1 MKELTVSKWFDEIIK
16 GLEYRRLYGVEDNW
30 YDLERKFYNVHPS
43 CENGPNLIAST
54 GDAMLSSLSVLNPR
68 VLLKARKQSDV
79 IPTMILES
87 VDNDLIEDL
96 RVRQEAEISLLHA
109 YLWGRGILKIG
120 YDSEWGWDP
129 QYDASDGGSP
139 LGLTFTQFDKRGN
152 RIENREDVQPGM
164 PWVRAIPPH
173 DIVVPFGT
181 RDERDAPWIAHRVVR
196 HMDHIKADPK
206 YSLPRDL
213 VPVMSMDDF
222 TESYQKTAK
231 GYRYGNEMMS
241 PQVTGARASRKTE
254 FVELWEI
261 HDRRTNKVIV
271 IATGNNSKLRD
282 EIDHVALGGLPFV
295 SMALVPQTRN
305 FWTTSDAQGLLQA
318 QAELSD
324 ISLMAARQR
333 RVNILKI
340 IIAKDSMD
348 DSEID
353 RLMSDEVAAVAFVKN
368 GVNPRDAVVPF
379 TPGNAN
385 QSLYVDAEVIRRNAR
400 ETIGFSRNQMGEF
413 ESKGRRTA
421 TEVENV
427 QQNSSTRMSRRQ
439 GRLGDF
445 YTDTFRII
453 NNLLFEYWTTPRWAQ
468 VIDDRG
474 SKQYVE
480 FVMSKLKGD
489 YKYGCEFSSEGS
501 MTIEQRRDKA
511 LSMAQILAGIA
522 DPGAILGYL
531 QRNLNDPEMNALF
544 SAPAAQPTS
553 GQGQSNGS
561 RERTESNAGV

>member
-152 RIENREDVQPGM
+152 RIETREDVQPGM

-222 TESYQKTAK
+222 TESYQK
-231 GYRYGNEMMS
+231 
-241 PQVTGARASRKTE
+241 
-254 FVELWEI
+254 
-261 HDRRTNKVIV
+261 
-271 IATGNNSKLRD
+271 
-282 EIDHVALGGLPFV
+282 
-295 SMALVPQTRN
+295 
-305 FWTTSDAQGLLQA
+305 
-318 QAELSD
+318 
-324 ISLMAARQR
+324 
-333 RVNILKI
+333 
-340 IIAKDSMD
+340 
-348 DSEID
+348 
-353 RLMSDEVAAVAFVKN
+353 
-368 GVNPRDAVVPF
+368 
-379 TPGNAN
+379 
-385 QSLYVDAEVIRRNAR
+385 
-400 ETIGFSRNQMGEF
+400 
-413 ESKGRRTA
+413 
-421 TEVENV
+421 V
-427 QQNSSTRMSRRQ
+427 QN
-439 GRLGDF
+439 
-445 YTDTFRII
+445 
-453 NNLLFEYWTTPRWAQ
+453 
-468 VIDDRG
+468 
-474 SKQYVE
+474 
-480 FVMSKLKGD
+480 
-489 YKYGCEFSSEGS
+489 
-501 MTIEQRRDKA
+501 
-511 LSMAQILAGIA
+511 
-522 DPGAILGYL
+522 
-531 QRNLNDPEMNALF
+531 
-544 SAPAAQPTS
+544 
-553 GQGQSNGS
+553 
-561 RERTESNAGV
+561 